1 MSFYNI
7 LVFIHIV
14 SAIVGM
20 GPSFV
25 MTRVIAKVDTMSELR
40 YGFKMR
46 KIMHTFIMVGGTLLL
61 TTGLIM
67 GIMRPYLFG
76 QIWYTGSLILY
87 LIILAAGPIWLRP
100 VTKPIKEILNTYQGN
115 EIPNEYYPLAKRLFF
130 VERITNTLI
139 ATIIIL
145 MILKPF

>member
-76 QIWYTGSLILY
+76 QVWYTGSLILY
-87 LIILAAGPIWLRP
+87 LVILAAGPIWLRP
-100 VTKPIKEILNTYQGN
+100 VTKPIKDILNN
-115 EIPNEYYPLAKRLFF
+115 HKEDAIPAEYFPLAKRLFF